1 MSIKSRDEI
10 IFDQISTGINCWT
23 STKQK
28 NQYCLTFSRRN
39 MKFQFANPVKRY
51 FVFTSSKEIVCIS
64 YYVSVGNLSNV
75 FHGLDDTL

>member
-39 MKFQFANPVKRY
+39 MKFQFANPV
-51 FVFTSSKEIVCIS
+51 
-64 YYVSVGNLSNV
+64 LS
-75 FHGLDDTL
+75 FHIIKGDSLHFLLC